1 MAVANAKRKQ
11 WSQESMYAAVKA
23 VNEGNG
29 LRETARLF
37 NLPVESLRR
46 RIIGAVP
53 IDCKPGPDPVLSKD
67 EESELVAYCL
77 KMAEMGFG
85 SRDDVMRMGFL
96 IAEKVGHK
104 HPFKEDQQGELGLT
118 VS

>member
-1 MAVANAKRKQ
+1 MAVAKRKQ
-11 WSQESMYAAVKA
+11 WLQESMCAAVKA

-53 IDCKPGPDPVLSKD
+53 INCKPGPDPVLSKD
-67 EESELVAYCL
+67 EESKLVAYCL

-85 SRDDVMRMGFL
+85 LSRDDVMRMGFL

-104 HPFKEDQQGELGLT
+104 HLFKDGSAG
-118 VS
+118 